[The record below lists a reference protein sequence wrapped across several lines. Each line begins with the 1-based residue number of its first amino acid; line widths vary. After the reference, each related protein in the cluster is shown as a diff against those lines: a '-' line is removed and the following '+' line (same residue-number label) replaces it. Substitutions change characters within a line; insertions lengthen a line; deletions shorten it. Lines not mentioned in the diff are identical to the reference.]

1 MTSNTIQY
9 GNTENSSLENRAMR
23 QPAWFTNM
31 IKRLDGLLTRT
42 QIESAQARFKSKQK
56 HQAQTESRQDMVRG
70 LPLEEKL
77 RLGMYHFMD

>member
-9 GNTENSSLENRAMR
+9 GNSNNSNLENRALQ
-23 QPAWFTNM
+23 QPGWFTNM
-31 IKRLDGLLTRT
+31 IKRLDRLLVRA
-42 QIESAQARFKSKQK
+42 QVESAQARFKLRYK
-56 HQAQTESRQDMVRG
+56 HQQQAESRQDMVRS

>member
-9 GNTENSSLENRAMR
+9 GNTENSNLENRALQ
-23 QPAWFTNM
+23 QPAWFTSM

-42 QIESAQARFKSKQK
+42 QIESAQARFKLKHK
-56 HQAQTESRQDMVRG
+56 HQAQSESRQDMVRG